1 MGSLGARY
9 QWSILEAMATRT
21 VLTRVA
27 RASQARVTTQ
37 LRAPLPSMCHV
48 RWSSA
53 IPAIKDIT
61 ESQRK
66 VLGCPD
72 YSDKMAETWKDSEIE
87 IDGKEL
93 KIQGHP
99 IMEAWEHPY
108 MKRLA
113 EIATSKGG
121 KVLELGFGMNISA
134 DYIQAC
140 NPAEHHIIEANK
152 HVAERARAWGNEKA
166 KSKVVV
172 NEGFS
177 WDVSPN
183 LESGSFDG
191 ILYDTYP
198 IKEGAANRHQLEF
211 FAEAAR
217 LLKPGGVFTYF
228 LNEDLDLQADER
240 ALLESHGFDVT
251 TEQVPVPTPDDCQYW
266 RAKTIVAPTC
276 IKRA

>member
-1 MGSLGARY
+1 M
-9 QWSILEAMATRT
+9 AMAVRAL
-21 VLTRVA
+21 VGRVA
-27 RASQARVTTQ
+27 RVSQARMSTPLVSVCQMRMNATIPSVDKITDTQ
-37 LRAPLPSMCHV
+37 RA
-48 RWSSA
+48 
-53 IPAIKDIT
+53 
-61 ESQRK
+61 
-66 VLGCPD
+66 VLGCPE
-72 YSDKMAETWKDSEIE
+72 YSDKMAETWKESEIQ
-87 IDGKEL
+87 IDGTEL

-99 IMEAWEHPY
+99 VMEAWEHPY

-177 WDVSPN
+177 WDVSPK